1 MAHGNA
7 DADGSIVI
15 DTELDNT
22 GFEKGA
28 DKLLSSV
35 DNLAQRVES
44 FGSEMRRAFSGIT
57 TLLQN
62 MAAST
67 RGAGASADTGAQLAT
82 QAANAA
88 QQSAQAQAQAA
99 QQTAQAQAQAA
110 QQTAQAQ
117 ATTTAATKNATTA
130 TRNYDKELAKLEKQI
145 ATAKNNLS
153 GYYQE
158 LASISQST
166 DEMMASADGPNAA
179 EQITNILE
187 IEKIQIEA
195 LNQKYAAKLDIL
207 KQLEAQYANVSA
219 ARDAANAPVPVTP
232 GENAANGAANGA
244 ATAGITD
251 TGAAAEA
258 AAPKVGFFSRCFAAL
273 QPAMSRVGAAARG
286 VIGVISKIGT
296 GFKAVYKGV
305 KKAISGFKNFISSAK
320 KTATQNNKLVKSLT
334 SLKTMLLTRLKR
346 MFISAIFK
354 DVGEALK
361 QLALFDSSFNDQMS
375 NMKNSLTQLA
385 GNISVTVKNII
396 TVLEPIIT
404 KVIDLMNKAVTAV
417 NKFFAALSGKST
429 YTAAKKG
436 NEKFAESAEDAA
448 AAQKKLNRELYS
460 FDELNRQSK
469 DDSGTETEESKFQ
482 FEELPLDLPA
492 SVMDWIDRLKEA
504 WNSGQWYEFGKTAA
518 EGLNAAIK
526 TVDDWINNVL
536 RPKGTMWAGR
546 FAEILNGFTDGVDW
560 PALGKTIA
568 DGVNAIADIYNTF
581 MYSYDWN
588 NLGRKVGE
596 GLNSIVQNTEWDQ
609 VGAALAAKWQALV
622 GFIHGLVHETDWA
635 AMGQGIGTA
644 IDSWFKSIDWIML
657 ADSVVTGFN
666 GLVTMLRN
674 AITSVDWGNI
684 GATLA
689 NALTTLIT
697 GIDWANIGGLLSDA
711 IKNLLRFCLELISNI
726 DWFAVGD
733 SLVQGICDMLM
744 NIDLGTILATV
755 GALIVNLVAGAVNLL
770 LGAISGLTEKIAE
783 AFRALGMDG
792 VAGFFQGISD
802 FLTNVGTWIKEHIVD
817 PVVDWVKKL
826 FGIHSPSTVM
836 AEIGTNVAAGLL
848 QGISEKWADIKAFF
862 SDGISNLTDF
872 LSKGWKNMT
881 SDAKEKWNNLK
892 SNVTTAF
899 ENTKTKIRDTATQI
913 GSNLRSR
920 WDDIRSNAQTAWSN
934 IKTTVSNAFN
944 NARTSVNTTAS
955 NMRSN
960 LSGTFSGIVSNAQ
973 TAWGNLQ
980 TVTNNRF
987 SNLRTNVL
995 NAWQNLRT
1003 NLNNVKWNNVGHN
1016 LVAGLN
1022 NGVAGAWGGF
1032 MSNVSNMVNNL
1043 IRRIRNLFGIHSPSK
1058 VFAEIGEFLDAGLSV
1073 GIENGERGLLTT
1085 AKNVAT
1091 AVTDGMTPDT
1101 PNVQMNVDS
1110 VVGSMQAI
1118 ISSLGS
1124 LAVTFQ
1130 TIANA
1135 LTSIGGFTLPN
1146 IAAGTVV
1153 PYQTKVAANA
1163 APAGAEG
1170 GVEAYLLGILAELQA
1185 LSRSMR
1191 SGDGKQTQPISISI
1205 GGREVFQVVVDENNR
1220 VVRTTG
1226 KSPLKV

>member
-1 MAHGNA
+1 MADNGY
-7 DADGSIVI
+7 DGSLVI
-15 DTELDNT
+15 NTELDET
-22 GFEKGA
+22 GFEKGS

-35 DNLAQRVES
+35 DNLAKQVNTL
-44 FGSEMRRAFSGIT
+44 GLEMKNAFAGVTSI
-57 TLLQN
+57 LQSLAN
-62 MAAST
+62 ATNNAAS
-67 RGAGASADTGAQLAT
+67 GASSSTQQAT
-82 QAANAA
+82 QAADAA
-88 QQSAQAQAQAA
+88 QQAAQVQTQAA

-219 ARDAANAPVPVTP
+219 ARDAANAPVPVTS

-258 AAPKVGFFSRCFAAL
+258 AAPKVGFFFRCLAAL
-273 QPAMSRVGAAARG
+273 QPAMARVGSAALSVGKSIA
-286 VIGVISKIGT
+286 KIA
-296 GFKAVYKGV
+296 FKAVATGA
-305 KKAISGFKNFISSAK
+305 KKAAAGLKNFISRAK
-320 KTATQNNKLVKSLT
+320 KTVTQNNKLVKSLT

-644 IDSWFKSIDWIML
+644 IDSWFKSIDWVML

-684 GATLA
+684 GTTLA

-711 IKNLLRFCLELISNI
+711 VKNLCKLAFDFVSNVDWFAIGDSLMQGIIDMIVNI
-726 DWFAVGD
+726 DW
-733 SLVQGICDMLM
+733 
-744 NIDLGTILATV
+744 GTILATL
-755 GALIVNLVAGAVNLL
+755 GALAVNLVAGALNLV
-770 LGAISGLTEKIAE
+770 LGAISGLAEKLAE
-783 AFRALGMDG
+783 GFKALGMDG
-792 VAGFFQGISD
+792 IAGFWKGISD
-802 FLTNVGTWIKEHIVD
+802 GLTNAATWIKEHIVD
-817 PVVDWVKKL
+817 PVVNWVKKL

-836 AEIGTNVAAGLL
+836 AEIGGNVSAGLL
-848 QGISEKWADIKAFF
+848 QGISDKWSGITDFF
-862 SDGISNLTDF
+862 SDAISDLTDF
-872 LSKGWKNMT
+872 LSKGWSNIV
-881 SDAKEKWNNLK
+881 SNAKENWNNLK
-892 SNVTTAF
+892 TNVTEAF
-899 ENTKTKIRDTATQI
+899 ENARSKVSDIATQL
-913 GSNLRSR
+913 GSNLRSK
-920 WDDIRSNAQTAWSN
+920 WGEVKSEAQTAWSN
-934 IKTTVSNAFN
+934 IKTTLSNAMSGTRNSVQN
-944 NARTSVNTTAS
+944 NASG
-955 NMRSN
+955 MRSN
-960 LSGTFSGIVSNAQ
+960 LSSTFSGIVSNAQ

-1043 IRRIRNLFGIHSPSK
+1043 IRRIKNLFGIHSPSK

-1135 LTSIGGFTLPN
+1135 LMAIGGFTLPN

-1153 PYQTKVAANA
+1153 PYQTRVAANA
-1163 APAGAEG
+1163 APAATEG
-1170 GVEAYLLGILAELQA
+1170 GVETYLLGILAELQA
-1185 LSRSMR
+1185 LSRSVR
-1191 SGDGKQTQPISISI
+1191 NGDGKQTGDVRVII

-1220 VVRTTG
+1220 AVRTTG

>member
-1 MAHGNA
+1 MSNG
-7 DADGSIVI
+7 ADGSLVI
-15 DTELDNT
+15 DTELDND
-22 GFEKGA
+22 GFEKGS
-28 DKLLSSV
+28 DKLLTSV
-35 DNLAQRVES
+35 DNLAKQVNTL
-44 FGSEMRRAFSGIT
+44 GLEMKNAFAGVTSILK
-57 TLLQN
+57 TLA
-62 MAAST
+62 AASNSAAT
-67 RGAGASADTGAQLAT
+67 GTSASTDQAT
-82 QAANAA
+82 QAAQAA
-88 QQSAQAQAQAA
+88 QQNAQAQAQAA
-99 QQTAQAQAQAA
+99 QQSAQAQTQAA
-110 QQTAQAQ
+110 QQTARAQ
-117 ATTTAATKNATTA
+117 VATTSATKTATTA

-145 ATAKNNLS
+145 TTAKNNLS

-166 DEMMASADGPNAA
+166 DEMMANADGPNAA
-179 EQITNILE
+179 EQINNILE
-187 IEKIQIEA
+187 IEKLQIEA
-195 LNQKYAAKLDIL
+195 VNQKYAAKLDIL
-207 KQLEAQYANVSA
+207 KQLETQYANIAA

-232 GENAANGAANGA
+232 GENAANGA

-258 AAPKVGFFSRCFAAL
+258 AAPKVGFFSRCLAAL
-273 QPAMSRVGAAARG
+273 QPAMARVGSAALSVGKGIA
-286 VIGVISKIGT
+286 KIA
-296 GFKAVYKGV
+296 FKAVATGA
-305 KKAISGFKNFISSAK
+305 KKAAAGLKNFVSNAK
-320 KTATQNNKLVKSLT
+320 KTVTQNNKLVKSLT
-334 SLKTMLLTRLKR
+334 SLKTMLVSRIKR
-346 MFISAIFK
+346 MFISAVFR

-361 QLALFDSSFNDQMS
+361 QLALFDSKFNDQMS
-375 NMKNSLTQLA
+375 NMKNSLTQLT

-417 NKFFAALSGKST
+417 NKFFAALAGKST

-492 SVMDWIDRLKEA
+492 SVTDWINQLKEA
-504 WNSGQWYEFGKTAA
+504 WNSGQWYELGKTAA
-518 EGLNAAIK
+518 QGLNAAIK

-560 PALGKTIA
+560 PQLGKTIA

-596 GLNSIVQNTEWDQ
+596 GLNSIIHNTEWDQ
-609 VGAALAAKWQALV
+609 IGAAFAAKWQALV
-622 GFIHGLVHETDWA
+622 GFMHGLVHETDWA
-635 AMGQGIGTA
+635 GMGQGIGTA
-644 IDSWFKSIDWIML
+644 IDSWFKSIDWVML

-674 AITSVDWGNI
+674 TITSIDWGNI
-684 GATLA
+684 GTTLA
-689 NALTTLIT
+689 NALTTMIT
-697 GIDWANIGGLLSDA
+697 GIDWGNIGGLLSDA
-711 IKNLLRFCLELISNI
+711 VKNLCRLAFDFISNVDWFAIGDSLMQGIIDMIVNI
-726 DWFAVGD
+726 DW
-733 SLVQGICDMLM
+733 
-744 NIDLGTILATV
+744 GTILATL
-755 GALIVNLVAGAVNLL
+755 GALAVNLVAGALDLV
-770 LGAISGLTEKIAE
+770 LGALSGLTEKLAE
-783 AFRALGMDG
+783 GFRALGMDG

-802 FLTNVGTWIKEHIVD
+802 FLADVGTWIKEHIVD

-836 AEIGTNVAAGLL
+836 AEIGTDVSAGLL
-848 QGISEKWADIKAFF
+848 QGISEKWADIKTFF
-862 SDGISNLTDF
+862 SDAISNLTDS
-872 LSKGWKNMT
+872 LSKGWDRIKTN
-881 SDAKEKWNNLK
+881 AKDNWENLK
-892 SNVTTAF
+892 TNVTTAF
-899 ENTKTKIRDTATQI
+899 ENTKTKIQDTATQI
-913 GSNLRSR
+913 GSNLRSK
-920 WDDIRSNAQTAWSN
+920 WGDVKSEAQTAWSN
-934 IKTTVSNAFN
+934 VKTTISNAFN
-944 NARTSVNTTAS
+944 NARTSVSNTAS

-973 TAWGNLQ
+973 TTWGNLQ
-980 TVTNNRF
+980 TVTNNKF
-987 SNLRTNVL
+987 SSLQQNVMK
-995 NAWQNLRT
+995 AWQNLRN
-1003 NLNNVKWNNVGHN
+1003 NLNNVQWNNIGHN

-1032 MSNVSNMVNNL
+1032 MSNVTNMVNNL
-1043 IRRIRNLFGIHSPSK
+1043 IRRIKNLFGIHSPSK

-1073 GIENGERGLLTT
+1073 GMENGERGLLTT
-1085 AKNVAT
+1085 AKNIAT

-1146 IAAGTVV
+1146 IAAGKVV
-1153 PYQTKVAANA
+1153 PYQTKVAANT

-1191 SGDGKQTQPISISI
+1191 NGDGGQAQDIRVFV
-1205 GGREVFQVVVDENNR
+1205 GERELFQVVVDANNR

-1226 KSPLKV
+1226 KSPLKVG

>member
-1 MAHGNA
+1 MANGS
-7 DADGSIVI
+7 DGSLVI
-15 DTELDNT
+15 DTELDNE
-22 GFEKGA
+22 GFEKGS

-35 DNLAQRVES
+35 DNLAKQVNTL
-44 FGSEMRRAFSGIT
+44 GLEMKNAFAGVTSI
-57 TLLQN
+57 LQSLAN
-62 MAAST
+62 ATNNAAS
-67 RGAGASADTGAQLAT
+67 GASSSTQQAT

-88 QQSAQAQAQAA
+88 QQAAQAQTQAAQQNAQAQSQAA
-99 QQTAQAQAQAA
+99 QQTSQA
-110 QQTAQAQ
+110 TAQ
-117 ATTTAATKNATTA
+117 TTAATQTA
-130 TRNYDKELAKLEKQI
+130 TAATRAYDKELARLQKQI
-145 ATAKNNLS
+145 NTAKSKLA

-158 LASISQST
+158 LANIEQST
-166 DEMMASADGPNAA
+166 NDMMRDVSDGPAA
-179 EQITNILE
+179 EGQINNILE
-187 IEKIQIEA
+187 IEKIQIDAVNE
-195 LNQKYAAKLDIL
+195 KWKAKLDIL
-207 KQLEAQYANVSA
+207 KQLEAQYANVAS
-219 ARDAANAPVPVTP
+219 ARDAAAAQPATTATP
-232 GENAANGAANGA
+232 ADTTAGSNVAATGITETGNAAEVA
-244 ATAGITD
+244 AT
-251 TGAAAEA
+251 
-258 AAPKVGFFSRCFAAL
+258 KVGFFSRCMSVL
-273 QPAMSRVGAAARG
+273 QPVMSRVGSAALSAGKSIARIAFKTVAAG
-286 VIGVISKIGT
+286 AK
-296 GFKAVYKGV
+296 KAVSALKSF
-305 KKAISGFKNFISSAK
+305 ASRAK
-320 KTATQNNKLVKSLT
+320 KTATQTNTLT
-334 SLKTMLLTRLKR
+334 KALTGLRRMLFTRLKF
-346 MFISAIFK
+346 MFISMIFK
-354 DVGEALK
+354 NVGEGLK
-361 QLALFDSSFNDQMS
+361 QLALFDSKFNDQMS
-375 NMKNSLTQLA
+375 NMKNSITQLG
-385 GNISVTVKNII
+385 GNIAATVANLLSA
-396 TVLEPIIT
+396 LEPVITTIIE
-404 KVIDLMNKAVTAV
+404 LMNKAVTAV
-417 NKFFAALSGKST
+417 NQFFAALSGKST

-436 NEKFAESAEDAA
+436 NQKFAESAEDAA

-460 FDELNRQSK
+460 FDELNRQSNK
-469 DDSGTETEESKFQ
+469 EDTSTGAEESAIQ
-482 FEELPLDLPA
+482 YEELPLSLPGEI
-492 SVMDWIDRLKEA
+492 MDWIDRLKEA

-644 IDSWFKSIDWIML
+644 IDSWFKSIDWVML

-684 GATLA
+684 GTTLA

-711 IKNLLRFCLELISNI
+711 VKNLCKLAFDFVSNVDWFAIGDSLMQGIIDMIVNI
-726 DWFAVGD
+726 DW
-733 SLVQGICDMLM
+733 
-744 NIDLGTILATV
+744 GTILATL
-755 GALIVNLVAGAVNLL
+755 GALAVNLVASAFNLV
-770 LGAISGLTEKIAE
+770 LGVISGLTEKLAE

-792 VAGFFQGISD
+792 IAGFLEGISEWC
-802 FLTNVGTWIKEHIVD
+802 TNAATWIKEHIVD
-817 PVVDWVKKL
+817 PVVNWVKKL

-836 AEIGTNVAAGLL
+836 AEIGGNVSAGLL
-848 QGISEKWADIKAFF
+848 QGISDKWSGITDFF
-862 SDGISNLTDF
+862 SDAISDLTDF
-872 LSKGWKNMT
+872 LSKGWSNIV
-881 SDAKEKWNNLK
+881 SNAKENWNNLK
-892 SNVTTAF
+892 TNVTEAF
-899 ENTKTKIRDTATQI
+899 ENARSKVSDIATQL
-913 GSNLRSR
+913 GSNLRSK
-920 WDDIRSNAQTAWSN
+920 WGEVKSEAQTAWSN
-934 IKTTVSNAFN
+934 IKTTLSNAMSGTRNSVQN
-944 NARTSVNTTAS
+944 NASG
-955 NMRSN
+955 MRSN
-960 LSGTFSGIVSNAQ
+960 LSSTFSGIVSNAQ

-980 TVTNNRF
+980 TVTNNKF

-1003 NLNNVKWNNVGHN
+1003 NLNNVQWNNVGHN

-1163 APAGAEG
+1163 APAGTEG
-1170 GVEAYLLGILAELQA
+1170 GVEAYLLGILSELQA

-1191 SGDGKQTQPISISI
+1191 NGDGSQPQQISISI
-1205 GGREVFQVVVDENNR
+1205 GGREVFNVVVDENNR
-1220 VVRTTG
+1220 AVRTTG